1 MVQLIRVAPLA
12 LISRVYGS
20 ERVIISNDEDVDID
34 TEEHEL
40 NRTFKFMTNNEE
52 VLEISVVCN
61 VILPMK

>member
-1 MVQLIRVAPLA
+1 VVQLIRVVPLA

-52 VLEISVVCN
+52 VLESSLVCN

>member
-1 MVQLIRVAPLA
+1 MVQLIRVVPLA